1 MPLSMQPEKIQI
13 TDRDIQYAE
22 KVLFGRIKV
31 FDRERK
37 DFIKNLDTIDLQAV
51 PGSGKTTALLAKLLI
66 LERYMPFDD
75 GSGVLAISHTNR
87 AVDAITENIA
97 KYCPNL
103 FSYPNFIGTIQSF
116 VDQFLAIP
124 CGHILLKTRL
134 SWIDSDQFRT
144 RLWNRFQGI
153 YWDSAYEKPGT
164 WFWSRHISEAKKQA
178 KGDTQL
184 EKDVCNQLIEKEV
197 KDIFYD
203 FNNGKIK
210 RISDKENI
218 LVNANN
224 KKFIAIKKII
234 DECISEG
241 FISYEYAY
249 NLAEYYLIKFPLIKK
264 IIRKRFRHVFV
275 DEMQDM
281 DKHQHDLLED
291 LFYRK
296 SVRRHVYQRIGD
308 INQAIYS
315 GEIKL
320 ENIWKKREKTLPLKG
335 SHRLPPNIAQVVKC
349 FGLTSMDIEGL
360 RKDDDGNDIDIKP
373 HIIVFDDQTIDQV
386 IPEFAK
392 IIKELNEEGKLP
404 LKLKYPIKAVG
415 WRKEHDEDDNLG
427 IKDYHKS
434 FENNEQNPKIDY
446 SNFKSYLL
454 FYEKKDAQT
463 LRYIRNNILNAL
475 LKLLR
480 LEEIRDEQGRNY
492 TIERLFRYF
501 MEKDKEGETKQVYE
515 DFKLK
520 ILQWTKMVYQ
530 CKVEDT
536 FKQIKEFIP
545 DFLKYFDKDKKVIK
559 SKEYIEWITGDYKEE
574 IATSVN
580 KACPNLSKS
589 EDTDIL
595 IQTVHS
601 VKGETHTATLY
612 LETYYHKDGAGEN
625 AKSYESQRLV
635 EQFKGAQLSEN
646 ATDRV
651 KQSARMV
658 YVGFSR
664 PTHLLCFAIH
674 KKRFNQENFDNRWN
688 IRNLSNEAVH

>member
-1 MPLSMQPEKIQI
+1 MQPEKIQI
-13 TDRDIQYAE
+13 TNKDIQYAE
-22 KVLFGRIKV
+22 KALFGRRRL

-37 DFIKNLDTIDLQAV
+37 DFIKNLDTVDLQAV

-66 LERYMPFDD
+66 LERYMPFED
-75 GSGVLAISHTNR
+75 GSGVLVISHTNR
-87 AVDAITENIA
+87 AVDEIKENIGE
-97 KYCPNL
+97 YCPRL

-153 YWDSAYEKPGT
+153 YWDNAYEKPGT
-164 WFWSRHISEAKKQA
+164 WFWSRHISEARKQA

-210 RISDKENI
+210 RFSDKENI
-218 LVNANN
+218 LVDANN

-264 IIRKRFRHVFV
+264 IIRKRFRYVFV

-349 FGLTSMDIEGL
+349 FGLTFMDIEGL
-360 RKDDDGNDIDIKP
+360 RKDDEGNDIDIKP
-373 HIIVFDDQTIDQV
+373 HIIVFDDQTINQV

-392 IIKELNEEGKLP
+392 IIKELNVEGKLP
-404 LKLKYPIKAVG
+404 SKLKYPIKAIG
-415 WRKEHDEDDNLG
+415 WRKEHDENDNLG

-434 FENNEQNPKIDY
+434 FEKDEQNPRKDFL
-446 SNFKSYLL
+446 NFKSYLL
-454 FYEKKDAQT
+454 FYEKKDVQT

-480 LEEIRDEQGRNY
+480 LEEIHDEQGRHF
-492 TIERLFRYF
+492 TMERLFKRF
-501 MEKDKEGETKQVYE
+501 KEKDKENEKYHIYE
-515 DFKLK
+515 DFKLR
-520 ILQWTKMVYQ
+520 IFQWSKMVYQ
-530 CKVEDT
+530 CNVEDT
-536 FKQIKEFIP
+536 FEQIKEFIP
-545 DFLKYFDKDKKVIK
+545 DFLKYFDKEKKVVK
-559 SKEYIEWITGDYKEE
+559 SKEFIESIAWERQEE
-574 IATSVN
+574 MISSANTE
-580 KACPNLSKS
+580 CPNVCKH
-589 EDTDIL
+589 EDMDIAV
-595 IQTVHS
+595 QTVHS

-612 LETYYHKDGAGEN
+612 LETYYHKDGSGEN

-635 EQFKGAQLSEN
+635 EQFKGKQFGRNEK
-646 ATDRV
+646 DRV
-651 KQSARMV
+651 KQSAKMV

-664 PTHLLCFAIH
+664 PTHLLCFAVH
-674 KKRFNQENFDNRWN
+674 KKRFKPENFDNIWS
-688 IRNLSNEAVH
+688 IRNLSNESAL